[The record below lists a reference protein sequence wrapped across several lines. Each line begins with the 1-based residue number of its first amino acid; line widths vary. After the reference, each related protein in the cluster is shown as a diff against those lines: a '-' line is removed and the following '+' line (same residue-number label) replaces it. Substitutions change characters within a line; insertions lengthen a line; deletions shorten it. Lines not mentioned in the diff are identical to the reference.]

1 MKLNAGE
8 KLKILVKRRG
18 MTFAQIAELTHQ
30 SRQNL
35 SRKVS
40 TNCFTEKELEEIAV
54 LLNCEVE
61 CVFTLKDTGETL

>member
-1 MKLNAGE
+1 MKLSAGE

-40 TNCFTEKELEEIAV
+40 SNSFTERELAEIAA
-54 LLNCEVE
+54 LLNCETE
-61 CVFTLKDTGETL
+61 FVFTLKDTGETL